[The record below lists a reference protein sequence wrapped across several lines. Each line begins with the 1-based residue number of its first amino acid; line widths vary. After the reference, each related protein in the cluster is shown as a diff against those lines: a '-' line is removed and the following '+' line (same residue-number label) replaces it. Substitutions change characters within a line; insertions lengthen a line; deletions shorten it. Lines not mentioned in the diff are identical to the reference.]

1 MFLTQITALRS
12 ISPILVLGL
21 GLVGCGAKESAD
33 TASTDGTTDDGGAD
47 GTTDDGGADDSSAD
61 GGADDSSADG
71 GDGAADD
78 GAADG
83 GDGAADDGGTDD
95 GGTDGAADDGGT
107 DAGTDGGTDDGGT
120 DGGTTTGGDAVRGE
134 GLYSACSGCHGA
146 DGDSGY
152 APDLSVRVP
161 AMTEA
166 AIIAVVQSGRGGM
179 PSIYADA
186 TDAADVTAYVI
197 ATWGR

>member
-33 TASTDGTTDDGGAD
+33 TASTDGTTDDGGAN
-47 GTTDDGGADDSSAD
+47 DSSAD
-61 GGADDSSADG
+61 GGADDSSADGGG

-83 GDGAADDGGTDD
+83 GDGAADDGGTDTGTGD
-95 GGTDGAADDGGT
+95 GGTDTGTAEGGTDGAADDGGT
-107 DAGTDGGTDDGGT
+107 AGGTS
-120 DGGTTTGGDAVRGE
+120 TGGDAVRGE

-166 AIIAVVQSGRGGM
+166 AIIAIVQSGRGGM

>member
-1 MFLTQITALRS
+1 MFLTQITALRRF
-12 ISPILVLGL
+12 SPILALSLGL
-21 GLVGCGAKESAD
+21 AACGAKESAD

-71 GDGAADD
+71 GADDGAADD

-107 DAGTDGGTDDGGT
+107 DAGT